1 MAGLIYLRVK
11 FVSTFCF
18 CLNNE
23 RKVEIHSVLII
34 LYFTYSLI
42 KMFETIPKKNTNI
55 TLSNSTTVAFM

>member
-1 MAGLIYLRVK
+1 MKMAGLIYFRVK
-11 FVSTFCF
+11 SVSTFCF

-42 KMFETIPKKNTNI
+42 KTFETIPKKILT
-55 TLSNSTTVAFM
+55 